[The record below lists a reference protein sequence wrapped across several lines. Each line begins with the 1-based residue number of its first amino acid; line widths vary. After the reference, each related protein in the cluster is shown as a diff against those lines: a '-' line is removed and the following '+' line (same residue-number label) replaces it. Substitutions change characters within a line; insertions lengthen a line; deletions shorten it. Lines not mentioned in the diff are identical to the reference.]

1 MIYLPMENRT
11 ANKYKPVAIFLSIT
25 FALSAV
31 FYFLIIYSGT
41 LGSGWGYFTMG
52 LMWCPGIA
60 ALITMKILKRDLR
73 ELGWKWGK
81 TKYQLWSYLIPLL
94 YTFIGYL
101 VIWVFKWGEFYNK
114 DFVGRLLQSF
124 GFENVGHGFVI
135 AVYFILAG
143 VFGIVRSAASA
154 LGEEIG
160 WRGFLVPELYKNLG
174 YTKTS
179 LISGAIWGIWH
190 LPILLFADY
199 NSGTPMWYAML
210 CFMVLV
216 ISMSFIYTWLRMKS
230 GSVWTAV
237 LLHASHNLF
246 IQSIFTPLTQD
257 TGNSAYFI
265 DEFGAVLPVA
275 GIILAVYFW
284 TRRAEL
290 ANPGMP
296 FKKRKGQY

>member
-1 MIYLPMENRT
+1 MENRT

-94 YTFIGYL
+94 YTLIAYL

-124 GFENVGHGFVI
+124 GFENVGNGFVI

-154 LGEEIG
+154 LGKEIG